1 MTFYVLKISLVYRTF
16 IVNQHPGMTFIE
28 VCTSDTC
35 IIWHTFRVPLSRD
48 PFIKI
53 IINSLSIYIK
63 FWYMHKNRALWRSIF
78 ATSAGKQ
85 LNIWPI
91 LIVQTILLDRRC
103 TCVRE
108 SPTRSTFFH
117 ADLTGILPVDIF
129 FLPCRYLYGTPLWL
143 SFKLSNSV
151 FNENGQS
158 HHFVENTFQLVWTI
172 IKR

>member
-1 MTFYVLKISLVYRTF
+1 
-16 IVNQHPGMTFIE
+16 MTFIE
-28 VCTSDTC
+28 VCTSDTS

-63 FWYMHKNRALWRSIF
+63 SWYMHKNRALWRSIF

-117 ADLTGILPVDIF
+117 ADLAGILPVDIF
-129 FLPCRYLYGTPLWL
+129 FSRVVIFMERHYGYLLNYQTRYLTKTDNLIIL
-143 SFKLSNSV
+143 LKI
-151 FNENGQS
+151 
-158 HHFVENTFQLVWTI
+158 HFD
-172 IKR
+172 